1 MKILAIETSCDETSV
16 AVVEDGKKVLSNIV
30 STQIEIHEQYGGVVP
45 EIASRYHIEN
55 ILPVFNEALKE
66 SGTAITD
73 IDYLAVTH
81 APGLI
86 GALLVGVSFAKALSY
101 SYKIP
106 LIPVHHI
113 KGHLYSSFI
122 EHDVELPAI
131 ALIVSGG
138 HTMLVKVDEEHN
150 FTLAGET
157 LDDAAGEV
165 YDKVARL
172 LGLGYP
178 GGPKIDELSKDG
190 ENVFKIN
197 KPNVGKYE
205 FSFSGIKTFVSNY
218 INNEKMKNNI
228 INKKNLARTFQ
239 DLMVEL
245 LCEKSINLCKD
256 EKINNLIVAGGVS
269 ANKALRLSINKKA
282 EEENI
287 KVYFPGMEYCTDN
300 AAMIAVAAYYDIRKN
315 KNRENDNHIFLD
327 AAASKEN
334 VFL

>member
-150 FTLAGET
+150 FTLVGET